1 MNIVEKINNKKELIV
16 SELYQWAET
25 FEYEL
30 DEDGEKTLD
39 SYNFVYNLAE
49 KLENNICNEEDYVN
63 IEFHI
68 EQINYN
74 KNKIKL

>member
-1 MNIVEKINNKKELIV
+1 MNIIEKINRKKDFIAT
-16 SELYQWAET
+16 ELYQWAET

-49 KLENNICNEEDYVN
+49 KLENNVCSQEDYKN

-74 KNKIKL
+74 KVIIKL